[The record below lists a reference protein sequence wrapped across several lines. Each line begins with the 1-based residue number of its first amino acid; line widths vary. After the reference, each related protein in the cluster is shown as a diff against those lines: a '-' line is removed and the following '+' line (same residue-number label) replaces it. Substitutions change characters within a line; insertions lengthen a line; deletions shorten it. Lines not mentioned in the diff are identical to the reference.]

1 MQRRLIVAGRV
12 VAALAAVSFAAG
24 PADPQTTGVID
35 YEREVHPI
43 LGAKC
48 VVCHSQEKRSGGL
61 ALATYAD
68 VLEGG
73 RSGAAVKPGDS
84 SDSLLLRR
92 VSGEVEPRMPFG
104 GDPLSD
110 GEIAVLRAWIEEGAR
125 PAPEAPPAEPKWE
138 APLSLER
145 PKAPKRIWKNWDDP
159 LDRFVAAYLAE
170 NGIAEPQL
178 VADAQFARRAY
189 LDIWGLLPAPE
200 ELRAFLDD
208 KGSRKRQKL
217 VQRLLDDDRKY
228 AENWISFWND
238 LLRNDQGVNY
248 YSETASRKSITDW
261 LLASLETNRPYD
273 EFVRE
278 LLNPTA
284 KDDPEGFL
292 IGVNWRGVVSASQSP
307 AMQAAQNTAQIF
319 LGLNL
324 KCNSCHDSFI
334 SKWKLKDAYA
344 LAGYFAPENRLQLF
358 RCDVAQQEYA
368 EPAFLFPELN
378 RSPKSSSLEDRRKT
392 AAAIFTD
399 ARNGRLP
406 RTLVNR
412 VWLRLLGHG
421 IVANPDEMDEKPWS
435 PELLDWLAGDFV
447 KNGYDLKRLIS
458 TIVSSRAYQMPAV
471 ARASEAGR
479 EFVFSGPEVRRITA
493 EQFADAIGSITGE
506 WPTYQPA
513 GEYRG
518 PGSGQEDAAP
528 RPSVY
533 TRSWRVGAD
542 PLARAMGRPIRD
554 QVYST
559 RESLA
564 TTLQALEL
572 VNGETLTHRVS
583 RGAQRMTG
591 ELPPEP
597 KSLFDR
603 PVRGR
608 DLTPA
613 SFDVDVSQSQKL
625 WLLVEDLGSYSPEL
639 VQAAWGGAE
648 LIGPDVVTPLSSLD
662 PLDSAGLRAGEGD
675 VEFQGNKGNG
685 VRVNTPSRLVYD
697 LAGKGFTRFRGAAG
711 LENREITSDI
721 SPNIRFFIFDQ
732 EPNMDRLTPVE
743 PQTPVALPPAL
754 TTAPEIVDRIFWH
767 ALGRAPSGGERN
779 IALSAIQSAERPER
793 ASAEGLADLLWA
805 VLMKPEFQM
814 IY

>member
-1 MQRRLIVAGRV
+1 MQLRNFLKRRLIAAGRV
-12 VAALAAVSFAAG
+12 MAALAAGSFAAG
-24 PADPQTTGVID
+24 PAYPQATGVID

-48 VVCHSQEKRSGGL
+48 VACHSQEKRSGGL
-61 ALATYAD
+61 ALAAYAD

-104 GDPLSD
+104 GDPLS
-110 GEIAVLRAWIEEGAR
+110 GSEIAVLRAWIEEGAR
-125 PAPEAPPAEPKWE
+125 PAPTAPPAEPKWE

-145 PKAPKRIWKNWDDP
+145 PKAPKRTWKNWDDP

-170 NGIAEPQL
+170 NGVDEPQL
-178 VADAQFARRAY
+178 VSDAQFARRAY
-189 LDIWGLLPAPE
+189 LDIWGLLPSPE
-200 ELRAFLDD
+200 ELRAFVND

-261 LLASLETNRPYD
+261 LLASLEANRPYD
-273 EFVRE
+273 EFVND

-344 LAGYFAPENRLQLF
+344 LAGYFAPEDRLQLF
-358 RCDVAQQEYA
+358 RCDVAQEDYA

-378 RSPKSSSLEDRRKT
+378 RAPKSPSLEARREA

-399 ARNGRLP
+399 PRNGRLP

-412 VWLRLLGHG
+412 VWMRLLGHG

-458 TIVSSRAYQMPAV
+458 TIVSSRTYQMPAV
-471 ARASEAGR
+471 PRAREPLRDYAFR
-479 EFVFSGPEVRRITA
+479 GPEVRRVTA

-518 PGSGQEDAAP
+518 PGSGPADAAP
-528 RPSVY
+528 QPSVY
-533 TRSWRVGAD
+533 TR
-542 PLARAMGRPIRD
+542 
-554 QVYST
+554 
-559 RESLA
+559 
-564 TTLQALEL
+564 
-572 VNGETLTHRVS
+572 
-583 RGAQRMTG
+583 
-591 ELPPEP
+591 
-597 KSLFDR
+597 
-603 PVRGR
+603 
-608 DLTPA
+608 
-613 SFDVDVSQSQKL
+613 
-625 WLLVEDLGSYSPEL
+625 
-639 VQAAWGGAE
+639 
-648 LIGPDVVTPLSSLD
+648 
-662 PLDSAGLRAGEGD
+662 
-675 VEFQGNKGNG
+675 
-685 VRVNTPSRLVYD
+685 
-697 LAGKGFTRFRGAAG
+697 
-711 LENREITSDI
+711 
-721 SPNIRFFIFDQ
+721 
-732 EPNMDRLTPVE
+732 
-743 PQTPVALPPAL
+743 
-754 TTAPEIVDRIFWH
+754 
-767 ALGRAPSGGERN
+767 
-779 IALSAIQSAERPER
+779 
-793 ASAEGLADLLWA
+793 
-805 VLMKPEFQM
+805 
-814 IY
+814 